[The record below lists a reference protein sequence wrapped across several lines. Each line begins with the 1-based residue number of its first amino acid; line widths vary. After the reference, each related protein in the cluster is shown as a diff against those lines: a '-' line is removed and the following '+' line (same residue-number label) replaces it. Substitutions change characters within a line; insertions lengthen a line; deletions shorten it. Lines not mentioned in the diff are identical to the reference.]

1 MTIYYKDKTLPN
13 RFKECRI
20 ASNLTQAELCKLL
33 GFTGNKYTVYM
44 YEANKRLP
52 NIKTMIKMHKIFD
65 VSLNY
70 LLCLDDFKNH
80 YDYIVNQ
87 LGMSEKMIQLYME
100 LTCDYKLIKRINKY
114 IHNHYKVYS
123 DEIENKR

>member
-20 ASNLTQAELCKLL
+20 ARNLTQAELCKLL

-44 YEANKRLP
+44 YESNKRLP
-52 NIKTMIKMHKIFD
+52 NTKTMIKMHKIFD

-100 LTCDYKLIKRINKY
+100 ITCDFKLINRINKY
-114 IHNHYKVYS
+114 IHSHYKEYS
-123 DEIENKR
+123 NEIKNY

>member
-20 ASNLTQAELCKLL
+20 ANNLTQAELCKLL
-33 GFTGNKYTVYM
+33 GFTGNKYTVY
-44 YEANKRLP
+44 

-70 LLCLDDFKNH
+70 LLCLDNFKNH

-87 LGMSEKMIQLYME
+87 LGISEKMIQLYME

-114 IHNHYKVYS
+114 IHNHYKEYS
-123 DEIENKR
+123 DEIENKQ

>member
-20 ASNLTQAELCKLL
+20 ANNLTQAELCKLL
-33 GFTGNKYTVYM
+33 GFTGNKYTVYN
-44 YEANKRLP
+44 YESNKRLP

-65 VSLNY
+65 ISLNY

-87 LGMSEKMIQLYME
+87 LGISEKMIQLYME

-114 IHNHYKVYS
+114 IHNHYKEYS
-123 DEIENKR
+123 DEIENKE

>member
-20 ASNLTQAELCKLL
+20 VSNLTQAELGKLL
-33 GFTGNKYTVYM
+33 GFNGKKHTVYM
-44 YEANKRLP
+44 YESNKRLP
-52 NIKTMIKMHKIFD
+52 NIETMIKMHNIFD

-80 YDYIVNQ
+80 YDYIVNK
-87 LGMSEKMIQLYME
+87 LGMSEQTIQLSME
-100 LTCDYKLIKRINKY
+100 ITCNLKLISRINKY
-114 IHNHYKVYS
+114 IHNHYRKYS
-123 DEIENKR
+123 DEIGNNQ

>member
-33 GFTGNKYTVYM
+33 GFTGYKY
-44 YEANKRLP
+44 
-52 NIKTMIKMHKIFD
+52 IKTMIKMHKIFD

-80 YDYIVNQ
+80 YDYIVNE
-87 LGMSEKMIQLYME
+87 LGMSEQMIQLYME
-100 LTCDYKLIKRINKY
+100 ITCNLKLISRINKY
-114 IHNHYKVYS
+114 IHNHYKEYS
-123 DEIENKR
+123 NEIENNQ